1 MTSVTTMT
9 TIQTASPTLGLTLA
23 RAGFSKA
30 ALGALVSSAMILQGC
45 ANSGMTAEQQATLN
59 GALIGAVGG
68 AVISSATGG
77 KAGTGAVIGGVAGAV
92 AGNVWSRHMEAKR
105 KALEQ
110 ASAGTG
116 IEVARTADNRLK
128 LNIPSDFSFD
138 TNSAVVKPS
147 MQPVLNEIARG
158 LDTTV
163 KVDVIGH
170 TDSRGSD
177 AINQPLSVRRAD
189 AVRTYLETRG
199 VASQRINIAGA
210 GSSQPVASNDTDA
223 GRAQNRRV
231 EIFLADSGAAA
242 TVR

>member
-1 MTSVTTMT
+1 MTSPT
-9 TIQTASPTLGLTLA
+9 TIHTSTPTLSGSLTRSGLTKL
-23 RAGFSKA
+23 
-30 ALGALVSSAMILQGC
+30 ALGAVVSSAMILQGC
-45 ANSGMTAEQQATLN
+45 ANSGMSPEQQATLN

-77 KAGTGAVIGGVAGAV
+77 KAGTGAVIGAVGGAV

-138 TNSAVVKPS
+138 TNSAMVKPS
-147 MQPVLNEIARG
+147 MKPVLNEIATG
-158 LDTTV
+158 LDATV
-163 KVDVIGH
+163 MVDVIGH

-199 VASQRINIAGA
+199 VPSQRINIAGA

-231 EIFLADSGAAA
+231 EIFLADSGAA
-242 TVR
+242 VK

>member
-1 MTSVTTMT
+1 MTSTTT
-9 TIQTASPTLGLTLA
+9 SHTSTPTVGSVLTRSGLTQL
-23 RAGFSKA
+23 
-30 ALGALVSSAMILQGC
+30 ALGAVVSSAMILQGC
-45 ANSGMTAEQQATLN
+45 ANSGMSPEQQATIN

-77 KAGTGAVIGGVAGAV
+77 KAGTGAVIGAVGGAV

-138 TNSAVVKPS
+138 TNSAMVKPS
-147 MQPVLNEIARG
+147 MKPVLNEIARG

-163 KVDVIGH
+163 MVDVIGH

-231 EIFLADSGAAA
+231 EIFMADSGAAT